1 MDRKLLLGLI
11 FLFGGF
17 LFVSLAS
24 RRITAAC
31 SQERTQA
38 KKVRIASCVV
48 RNQRL
53 DLFVASIGL
62 IPSQADLL
70 CFPAKLN

>member
-38 KKVRIASCVV
+38 KKGSGLLAA
-48 RNQRL
+48 
-53 DLFVASIGL
+53 LFATKGSTSLSLPLV
-62 IPSQADLL
+62 
-70 CFPAKLN
+70 